1 MVIMKDKLR
10 EQAKRLEKEGSEEE
24 EYIKVVS
31 QLGEILMEEH
41 GILRKKVVD
50 E

>member
-1 MVIMKDKLR
+1 MKDKLR
-10 EQAKRLEKEGSEEE
+10 EQAKMLEKEGSEE

>member
-1 MVIMKDKLR
+1 MKDKLR
-10 EQAKRLEKEGSEEE
+10 EQAKRIEEEKGIEE
-24 EYIKVVS
+24 EYMKVVS